1 MNFFLNDFFIQ
12 HQDKLSGTG
21 EYISEWFIFL
31 PPDGTKGR
39 WPSVI
44 GCKYQAKMATIR
56 EILAGFFHYLKQT
69 CGRRRVLSVL
79 NQ

>member
-1 MNFFLNDFFIQ
+1 MDIQ
-12 HQDKLSGTG
+12 KKRPGAKSCSLFSPGGPLDSLPGQR
-21 EYISEWFIFL
+21 SE
-31 PPDGTKGR
+31 

-56 EILAGFFHYLKQT
+56 ENLAGFFQYLKQT

>member
-1 MNFFLNDFFIQ
+1 MIA
-12 HQDKLSGTG
+12 
-21 EYISEWFIFL
+21 
-31 PPDGTKGR
+31 PDGTKGR
-39 WPSVI
+39 WLSVI

-69 CGRRRVLSVL
+69 CGRRGVLSVL